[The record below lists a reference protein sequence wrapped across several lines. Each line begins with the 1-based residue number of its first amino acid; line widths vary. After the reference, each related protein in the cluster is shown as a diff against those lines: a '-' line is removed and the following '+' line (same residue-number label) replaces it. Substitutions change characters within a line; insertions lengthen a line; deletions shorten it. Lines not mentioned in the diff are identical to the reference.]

1 MIKQLAK
8 AVGYS
13 CRFFYF
19 RAVLNDITSY
29 INAKL
34 NERIEGH
41 SLRTLN
47 TYVQLVDF
55 CSNDY
60 LGFARS
66 ADLQSIFQAEI
77 SKHSYSLTGS
87 TGSRLISGNDPFT
100 EDLENYIS
108 HFHQAEAAL
117 IFNSG
122 YDANVGI
129 FSSLPQRGD
138 TIITDELIHAS
149 IIDGARLSFAN
160 RYSFK
165 HNDLNSLEEKLKV
178 AKGRIFIAVES
189 IYSMDGDT
197 APLQKIAALAERYSA
212 ALIVDEAH
220 AVGIF
225 GEQGQGLVHQL
236 GLQDQVFA
244 RIITFGK
251 ALGCHG
257 AAILGSQALR
267 SYLINFARSFIYTTA
282 ASPLSHLSVYS
293 AYQYLRRN
301 NFKRDIELKIAA
313 FKEAA
318 GQLPGLFI
326 NSESPIQCLLVE
338 GNQKAK
344 RLEAALQDAGFAV
357 RAILHPTVAE
367 GKERLRFCLH
377 TFNSDNEIK
386 LLLKKVAETFKD

>member
-1 MIKQLAK
+1 MRTPK
-8 AVGYS
+8 A
-13 CRFFYF
+13 
-19 RAVLNDITSY
+19 LT
-29 INAKL
+29 
-34 NERIEGH
+34 
-41 SLRTLN
+41 
-47 TYVQLVDF
+47 DF

-66 ADLQSIFQAEI
+66 ADLQSFVQAEI
-77 SKHSYSLTGS
+77 NRHTFSLTGS
-87 TGSRLISGNDPFT
+87 TGSRLISGNDSFT
-100 EDLENYIS
+100 EDLEKFIS
-108 HFHQAEAAL
+108 GFHQAEAAL

-122 YDANVGI
+122 YDANVGF

-149 IIDGARLSFAN
+149 IIDGARLSFAS

-165 HNDLNSLEEKLKV
+165 HNDLNSLEEKLKI

-189 IYSMDGDT
+189 VYSMDGDT
-197 APLQKIAALAERYSA
+197 APLQQIVILAEKYSA

-236 GLQDQVFA
+236 GLQDRIFA

-257 AAILGSQALR
+257 AAVLGSQALR
-267 SYLINFARSFIYTTA
+267 AYLINFARSFIYTTA
-282 ASPLSHLSVYS
+282 ASPLSHISIYS
-293 AYQYLRRN
+293 AYKYLMKN
-301 NFKRDIELKIAA
+301 NFKRDIESKIAV

-318 GQLPGLFI
+318 GQLLELFI
-326 NSESPIQCLLVE
+326 NSESTIQSLLVE

-344 RLEAALQDAGFAV
+344 QLETALQDAGFAV
-357 RAILHPTVAE
+357 RAVLPPTVPE

-377 TFNSDNEIK
+377 TFNSENEIK
-386 LLLKKVAETFKD
+386 LLLNTVKETLKD